1 MMVAW
6 MVCFAAG
13 AQNADKL
20 YEQGKAL
27 YDKKNYAAAVAKLR
41 PAAEKGHKKA
51 QYRMGVCYDK
61 GRGVEED
68 NTKAFQWYAK
78 AAAQGHAK
86 AQYQLGRCYKKGKGT
101 KADIAKA
108 VDYFTK
114 SAKQGNAEAQMALAK
129 CYLKGQ
135 GVPASAEKAKS
146 WASKAIRNGKE
157 GDEVLAELR
166 KDAADGDDTAQQ
178 MLKLLGK

>member
-1 MMVAW
+1 
-6 MVCFAAG
+6 MVCSVAG
-13 AQNADKL
+13 AQNSDKL

-51 QYRMGVCYDK
+51 QYRLGVCYDK

-101 KADIAKA
+101 KADMAKA
-108 VDYFTK
+108 IEYFTK

-135 GVPASAEKAKS
+135 GVAASKDKAKS
-146 WASKAIRNGKE
+146 WATKAIRDDE
-157 GDEVLAELR
+157 DGDEVLEELR
-166 KDAADGDDTAQQ
+166 KDAAAGDATAKQ